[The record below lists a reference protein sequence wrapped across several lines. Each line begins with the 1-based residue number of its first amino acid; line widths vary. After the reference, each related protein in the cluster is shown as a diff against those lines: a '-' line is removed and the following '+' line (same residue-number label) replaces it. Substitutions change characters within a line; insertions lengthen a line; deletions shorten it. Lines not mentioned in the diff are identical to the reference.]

1 MEIAGKTWVLLVVL
15 LPLTVFNTV
24 RMVRAGQS
32 VRAVLYVLAL
42 AAGLTAAALVAYYAS
57 RIS

>member
-1 MEIAGKTWVLLVVL
+1 MEITGKTWVMLVVL

>member
-1 MEIAGKTWVLLVVL
+1 MEITGKTWVLLVVL

-42 AAGLTAAALVAYYAS
+42 AAGLTAAVLVAYYAS

>member
-1 MEIAGKTWVLLVVL
+1 MEITGKTWVLLVVL

-32 VRAVLYVLAL
+32 VRAVLYGLAL

>member
-1 MEIAGKTWVLLVVL
+1 MEITGKTWVLLVVL
-15 LPLTVFNTV
+15 LSLTVFNTV

>member
-15 LPLTVFNTV
+15 LPLTVFNTA

>member
-1 MEIAGKTWVLLVVL
+1 MEITGKTWVLLVVL

-32 VRAVLYVLAL
+32 VRAVLYLSL
-42 AAGLTAAALVAYYAS
+42 
-57 RIS
+57 IHI

>member
-1 MEIAGKTWVLLVVL
+1 MEITGKTWVLLVVL

-32 VRAVLYVLAL
+32 VRAVLFVLAL

>member
-1 MEIAGKTWVLLVVL
+1 MEITGKTWVLLVVL

>member
-1 MEIAGKTWVLLVVL
+1 MEITGKTWVLLVVL

-42 AAGLTAAALVAYYAS
+42 AAGLTAATLVAYYAS

>member
-1 MEIAGKTWVLLVVL
+1 MEIAGKTWVLLAVL